1 MMDNDNNEYGPAP
14 QNNGQS
20 AQFQQ
25 PGSYCKYCG
34 TFIQTAS
41 AYCPACGKPQGNVPQ
56 QRVEHPVMNQPQQY
70 PQQYPQQPVYSQQGN
85 VYGVNQQPPFQAGQS
100 SSNMQHTQTIVN
112 VQGSRSNGLGTAGFV
127 LALLSFIFCWAI
139 VANVVLWFLGFLF
152 SLIGV
157 FKKPRGL
164 AIAGLV
170 ISLIDIIIVIVF
182 FGALIGL
189 ANH

>member
-1 MMDNDNNEYGPAP
+1 MSDYDNNEYGPAP
-14 QNNGQS
+14 QDNGQS

-34 TFIQTAS
+34 TFIKTGS
-41 AYCPACGKPQGNVPQ
+41 AYCPSCGKPQGNVPQ
-56 QRVEHPVMNQPQQY
+56 QRVERPVMNQPQQY
-70 PQQYPQQPVYSQQGN
+70 PQQYQQQQPVYPQQGN
-85 VYGVNQQPPFQAGQS
+85 YGYQQPLAQTGQS
-100 SSNMQHTQTIVN
+100 TSNMQHTQTIVN

-127 LALLSFIFCWAI
+127 LALLSFILCWAPI
-139 VANVVLWFLGFLF
+139 ANLIMWFLGFLF

-170 ISLIDIIIVIVF
+170 ISLIDIIIVIAF